1 MNSTDLEIE
10 STDTSDTSCKILEND
25 ISVIDLDK
33 SIEANTLNCDGN
45 VPDASILTIC
55 FKDAATYSE
64 LNTLIARCVK
74 NALFYSK
81 KSVICSEDATD
92 FKLTFN
98 ETSSSDNDLFI
109 VDSAPSEAPE
119 IANVIPEYSRS
130 EVIIND
136 EIGDPIKDTV
146 TQQKTQQNTCF
157 NCDGEHA
164 IKDCTKPKDLNKIKQ
179 NRAKFSS
186 NKQSYERYHVDV
198 EQRFGHLV
206 AGELSK
212 DLRNALGLRSKE
224 LPMHIYRMR
233 MLGYPPG
240 WLEHAKVSGSGL
252 TLFDSEVFCCHTL
265 SYIPHNRSKTKFIS
279 AQGKE
284 VEANENDEEDK
295 YDLKKII
302 SFPGFNVDA
311 PYGTRD
317 VS

>member
-1 MNSTDLEIE
+1 MRMNSTDLETA
-10 STDTSDTSCKILEND
+10 SPTDTSDASCKIIENE
-25 ISVIDLDK
+25 ISVVDLDE
-33 SIEANTLNCDGN
+33 SIEAKLMNCDDN
-45 VPDASILTIC
+45 FADASILTIC
-55 FKDAATYSE
+55 FKDAAAYSE

-81 KSVICSEDATD
+81 KSVICSEDASN

-109 VDSAPSEAPE
+109 VDSAPSEEPE

-130 EVIIND
+130 EVIVND
-136 EIGDPIKDTV
+136 QIVDQIQETETK
-146 TQQKTQQNTCF
+146 QKAQANTCF
-157 NCDGEHA
+157 NCDGDHA
-164 IKDCTKPKDLNKIKQ
+164 IKDCTKPKDLNRIKQ

-206 AGELSK
+206 PGELSK

-240 WLEHAKVSGSGL
+240 WLENAKVSGSGL
-252 TLFDSEVFCCHTL
+252 TLFDSEVRF
-265 SYIPHNRSKTKFIS
+265 
-279 AQGKE
+279 
-284 VEANENDEEDK
+284 
-295 YDLKKII
+295 
-302 SFPGFNVDA
+302 GFHAVTVLIDPN
-311 PYGTRD
+311 
-317 VS
+317 